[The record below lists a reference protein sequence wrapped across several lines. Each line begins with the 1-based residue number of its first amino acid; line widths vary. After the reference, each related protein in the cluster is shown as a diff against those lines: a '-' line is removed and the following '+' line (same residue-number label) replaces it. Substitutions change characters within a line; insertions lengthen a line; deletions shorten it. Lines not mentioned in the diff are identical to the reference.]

1 LVSNADVAGIMKN
14 LFFWVAVVSSYF
26 FIITD
31 GVNYIQILGSVAG
44 CVLISLLPLY
54 FINWW
59 IYVEKVNFFN
69 FYLINNYIPSF
80 FSVLLP
86 LLMIR
91 KADHIVE
98 VAIVSIFLCIILIP
112 LKQSDFFWK
121 HRFGDLKEYPDDG
134 FLKIDQLK
142 RIRALAMT
150 SIFFPIVAYFIF
162 GFIYSAE

>member
-31 GVNYIQILGSVAG
+31 GVN
-44 CVLISLLPLY
+44 Y